1 VVRLRLGETRF
12 DLTHRALVM
21 GILNRTRD
29 SFYDRGAH
37 WNLDA
42 LLRRAD
48 DLVSDGADLLD
59 VGARPGGVGVM
70 EVPPQQEA
78 ELAVE
83 CIEALRARF
92 DVPISVDTSRAEVA
106 RAAFRAGAVLGNDM
120 SGFRDPDYLPVAAEH
135 DASVVAT
142 HIRLPPGVPDP
153 EPEYS
158 DVVADVETAL
168 RDLALRAGEHGLEP
182 ERVVLDPGLDLG
194 KTWQHSVSLLAAMDR
209 FADLG
214 HPLLLGASNKIFL
227 GRLLDLAVDER
238 DAASVAAATLGAMRG
253 CRVLRVHDARGA
265 RHAADLVSAVL
276 KADAGGAG
284 NRGS

>member
-1 VVRLRLGETRF
+1 MRLRLGRISF
-12 DLTHRALVM
+12 DLTHRPLVM

-37 WNLDA
+37 WRLDA
-42 LLRRAD
+42 LLRRAEE
-48 DLVSDGADLLD
+48 LVSDGADVLD
-59 VGARPGGVGVM
+59 VGARPGGVGVQD
-70 EVPPQQEA
+70 VPPDQET

-120 SGFRDPDYLPVAAEH
+120 SGFRDPDYLPVADEH

-153 EPEYS
+153 APGYT
-158 DVVADVETAL
+158 DVVADVDTAL

-194 KTWQHSVSLLAAMDR
+194 KTWQQSVSLLAAMDR
-209 FADLG
+209 FAGLG

-253 CRVLRVHDARGA
+253 CRVLRVHDVRGA
-265 RHAADLVSAVL
+265 RHAADLVAAVL

>member
-37 WNLDA
+37 WNLHA

-70 EVPPQQEA
+70 EVPPEQEA

-106 RAAFRAGAVLGNDM
+106 RVAFRAGAVLGNDM

-253 CRVLRVHDARGA
+253 CRVLRVHDVRGA
-265 RHAADLVSAVL
+265 RHAADLVAAVL